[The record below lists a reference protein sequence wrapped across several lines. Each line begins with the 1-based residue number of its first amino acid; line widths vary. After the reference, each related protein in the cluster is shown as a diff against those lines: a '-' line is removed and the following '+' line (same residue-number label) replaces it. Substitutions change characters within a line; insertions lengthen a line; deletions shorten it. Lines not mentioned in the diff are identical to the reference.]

1 MARIK
6 LTKTELKAQ
15 TDALKRFQ
23 RFLPMLQLK
32 KQQLQGEI
40 ALISAKADE
49 ASAKEREVRASL
61 EKWVGLFAT
70 DEELLSG
77 LVKVKSVNTGEANIA
92 GVAIPTFDSI
102 ETDVKEVD
110 LWDTPAWVDDAVDAT
125 TRILTLQ
132 CERAVFEEQRRL
144 VTIELHQTSQRVNL
158 FEKVKIP
165 DCKEAIRVIKIALGD
180 EQTAAVTR
188 GKIAKSRAI
197 FITRIASLQSGILTF
212 SKRFTRWEV

>member
-1 MARIK
+1 MAKIK

-40 ALISAKADE
+40 AGIVQKAE
-49 ASAKEREVRASL
+49 ETTARERAVRDDL
-61 EKWVGLFAT
+61 DRWVGLFAT
-70 DEELLSG
+70 DEELLAG
-77 LVKVKSVNTGEANIA
+77 LVKVKSVNTGMANVA
-92 GVAIPTFDSI
+92 GVTIPTLESI

-110 LWDTPAWVDDAVDAT
+110 AWSTPAWVDDAGDKT
-125 TRILTLQ
+125 TQILSRQ
-132 CERAVFEEQRRL
+132 CERSIYQEQKAL
-144 VTIELHQTSQRVNL
+144 IEKELQLTSQRVNL

-165 DCKEAIRVIKIALGD
+165 ECREAIRKIKIAIGD

-188 GKIAKSRAI
+188 GKIAKGRAP
-197 FITRIASLQSGILTF
+197 QS
-212 SKRFTRWEV
+212 